1 MKYISAP
8 FLPMFMLAGALIAW
22 ASSGRG
28 FEVVSPDGG
37 FSYQLPK
44 GWKLINAAE
53 VRYKV
58 AVDPHNKA
66 KIVVNTNLA
75 VYVVDDENGRNFLP
89 IDVERFRYKTLKTAG
104 KRDPDFKVI
113 ENTKFTTDSNQEA
126 LRILVLVK
134 RNGALFHDSLYFFQH
149 YARIVWIVCG
159 GPGDGSMDAEL
170 RAIMKTFNS
179 IET

>member
-22 ASSGRG
+22 ARSGRG

-37 FSYQLPK
+37 FSYQLSK

-104 KRDPDFKVI
+104 KRDPDFQSHRKHQVYNRFKSRGATHI
-113 ENTKFTTDSNQEA
+113 GSCKTKWRPLSRLSVFFPTLRQDRMDCLWRAGRWVNGCRTTGYHED
-126 LRILVLVK
+126 I
-134 RNGALFHDSLYFFQH
+134 
-149 YARIVWIVCG
+149 
-159 GPGDGSMDAEL
+159 
-170 RAIMKTFNS
+170 
-179 IET
+179 